1 MVRTNLIALLLVAAL
16 TPMPASSRA
25 ADRHAQAATPDDRTA
40 AGDVFLKGGDVSLLR
55 AIAQAGGTWRAGGRP
70 TDPLAIFRDA
80 GCNTMRLRLF
90 HTPNGRGG
98 VVNNLAYTKALG
110 RRIKQAGFRL
120 LLDFHYSDTW
130 ADPGHQVTPAAWKD
144 LDPDALCRAVR
155 AYTCDAVRALVEAG
169 ARPDIVQVGNEIGHG
184 MLWPTGKPGASD
196 EAFRR
201 LADLVKAGIRGVRE
215 AEAPGPPIRIMIH
228 HQAGGSPGAVRW
240 FFDRLAARGVAFDL
254 IGLSYYPWWHGTL
267 QDLRETLAATARR
280 YGKDIVLVETAYLY
294 KPGREHGRKE
304 ALREPLAGYPASPS
318 DQKAFLEEVLAIVRA
333 TPGGHGRGVLWWA
346 PEVIAAGG
354 RARGY
359 QDRALFDADGNALP
373 ALSAFKE

>member
-1 MVRTNLIALLLVAAL
+1 MTRICGLALLVVAVVTAVQPSL
-16 TPMPASSRA
+16 PA
-25 ADRHAQAATPDDRTA
+25 ADPHATGAAVDGGANADA
-40 AGDVFLKGGDVSLLR
+40 VFFKGGDISLLR
-55 AIAQAGGTWRAGGRP
+55 AIEQAGGVWRQDGQRK
-70 TDPLAIFRDA
+70 DPLAIFRDA

-98 VVNNLAYTKALG
+98 VVNDLAYTKALG

-130 ADPGHQVTPAAWKD
+130 ADPGHQTPPAAWKD

-155 AYTCDAVRALVEAG
+155 EYTRDAVRALSQAG
-169 ARPDIVQVGNEIGHG
+169 ARPDIVQLGNEIGHG
-184 MLWPTGKPGASD
+184 MLWPTGRPGDSD
-196 EAFRR
+196 EGWRR

-215 AEAPGPPIRIMIH
+215 AEAGGPPIRIMVH
-228 HQAGGSPGAVRW
+228 HEAGGNPEKVRW
-240 FFDRLAARGVAFDL
+240 FFDRLAELDVAFDL

-267 QDLRETLAATARR
+267 QDLRETLGATARR
-280 YGKDIVLVETAYLY
+280 YGKDIVLVETAYFY
-294 KPGREHGRKE
+294 KPGRERGRT
-304 ALREPLAGYPASPS
+304 APLREPLPGYPASPAG
-318 DQKAFLEEVLAIVRA
+318 QKAFLEEVLAIVRR

-359 QDRALFDADGNALP
+359 QDRALFDADGNVLP